1 MRLYSRIGAESTVH
15 EGVSYTRGHD
25 GAFDFPEHVGREVH
39 GFHAGKVPLWETE
52 VEQQQRLIA
61 EDIKRR
67 SDPAS
72 QYDLL
77 ERIARGPAAS
87 PVSEIAELR
96 KRIAELEAAA
106 KAAAAQD
113 EDEDDLDAVPASK
126 RTRSR
131 KPSAEPAA
139 E

>member
-1 MRLYSRIGAESTVH
+1 VH
-15 EGVSYTRGHD
+15 EGITYTRGQD

-39 GFHAGKVPLWETE
+39 GFHVNRVPLWETE
-52 VEQQQRLIA
+52 VEQQQRFIA
-61 EDIKRR
+61 EDTARR

-77 ERIARGPAAS
+77 ERIAAKGQAPS
-87 PVSEIAELR
+87 PVSELAELR

-106 KAAAAQD
+106 KAAA
-113 EDEDDLDAVPASK
+113 EPEDDGEEDGEGVDDPDAESAAKPAAKSA
-126 RTRSR
+126 RSR
-131 KPSAEPAA
+131 KPAAEPAG